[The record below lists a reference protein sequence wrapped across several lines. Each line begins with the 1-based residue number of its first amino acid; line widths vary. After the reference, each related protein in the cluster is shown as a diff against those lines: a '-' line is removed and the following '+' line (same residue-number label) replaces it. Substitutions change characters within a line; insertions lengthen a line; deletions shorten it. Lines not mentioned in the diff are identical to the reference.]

1 MPTPHRQ
8 HSRRRPGFTLVEL
21 LVVVTIILVLAGIAV
36 LFVPSLADK
45 QRASE
50 GASQFQGWL
59 LIAKQKAL
67 RDQGPRGIRL
77 TPNMGK
83 LPQYPAHY
91 VTDLQ
96 YIEQPP
102 DFTGG
107 LVNQFLPNNMVSFT
121 GVDFYGGFGPT
132 DPTLWPVQPGDYLEI
147 KGGGSVSRIQAVG
160 QTTLTLVSTP
170 VVVNTPTW
178 QYRIIRQ
185 ARILAGEDELQ
196 MPQNVA
202 IDLKL
207 SRAGSQVNV
216 FSGQPIDILFSPS
229 GTVIGQVAAY
239 DKLALWVKDTTLA
252 DTEGEPTLIA
262 VFSRTGLLASYP
274 VDLNSTNPYSYL
286 DDGRYAGP

>member
-1 MPTPHRQ
+1 MCTPHRQ
-8 HSRRRPGFTLVEL
+8 HSRRRPAFTLVEL

-50 GASQFQGWL
+50 GASQLQGWL

-77 TPNMGK
+77 NPNMGK

-107 LVNQFLPNNMVSFT
+107 LITAIDPMSKTVTFT
-121 GVDFYGGFGPT
+121 GVDFTGGFG
-132 DPTLWPVQPGDYLEI
+132 DPTLAPVQAGDYLEI
-147 KGGGSVSRIQAVG
+147 KGGGSVYQITQVPSP
-160 QTTLTLVSTP
+160 TSLTLFSTP
-170 VVVNTPTW
+170 AAVSTPTW